1 MMGPPFKASSS
12 PTSTSPE
19 PTHMSRS
26 SSPRGSTKS
35 SSSSKPR
42 FKDIPDPLAPN
53 TPITVVKRARNTL
66 AARRYRAKKVERMEQ
81 LEEQLAEMEAE
92 KDRWRNEAMQARLE
106 AEKWKGMWVGAN
118 CNMGGNGNHLD

>member
-1 MMGPPFKASSS
+1 MSRTSSS
-12 PTSTSPE
+12 R
-19 PTHMSRS
+19 H
-26 SSPRGSTKS
+26 STKS
-35 SSSSKPR
+35 TSSKPR

-53 TPITVVKRARNTL
+53 TPATVVKRVRNTL

-92 KDRWRNEAMQARLE
+92 RDRWKNEAMQARLE

-118 CNMGGNGNHLD
+118 MGGNVNVNHHG